1 MRWGLAVVLAA
12 LSFVVGGV
20 VGIALDRKHRPKL
33 KNQQRW
39 PSTAADKPPTTDSF
53 QQFYRAC
60 RVTFAHNQ
68 GAQHKLLQH
77 FEEVFFEAGF
87 DQLRA
92 FALIDH
98 DHDGIIS
105 FDDFSELPGL
115 FHNLL
120 SESEAGDFEA
130 LFEAMDSSRAGHVT
144 AADWHQSFEAAG
156 EALKKEISHW
166 LHELLISHHGT
177 VIEAFDRMDPGQG
190 VVTVANLKTGLEQMI
205 GVRLQQMDLAR
216 ILWSLEAD
224 VAETGHMPVEAW
236 VECVT
241 AADNQ
246 HGFAQQREQLCVADA
261 VRTNETD

>member
-92 FALIDH
+92 FALIDQ
-98 DHDGIIS
+98 DHDGHCLHS
-105 FDDFSELPGL
+105 GTESDWGCGGREHLVRRL
-115 FHNLL
+115 F
-120 SESEAGDFEA
+120 
-130 LFEAMDSSRAGHVT
+130 RASQIVP
-144 AADWHQSFEAAG
+144 Q
-156 EALKKEISHW
+156 L
-166 LHELLISHHGT
+166 
-177 VIEAFDRMDPGQG
+177 
-190 VVTVANLKTGLEQMI
+190 
-205 GVRLQQMDLAR
+205 
-216 ILWSLEAD
+216 
-224 VAETGHMPVEAW
+224 VE
-236 VECVT
+236 
-241 AADNQ
+241 
-246 HGFAQQREQLCVADA
+246 
-261 VRTNETD
+261 